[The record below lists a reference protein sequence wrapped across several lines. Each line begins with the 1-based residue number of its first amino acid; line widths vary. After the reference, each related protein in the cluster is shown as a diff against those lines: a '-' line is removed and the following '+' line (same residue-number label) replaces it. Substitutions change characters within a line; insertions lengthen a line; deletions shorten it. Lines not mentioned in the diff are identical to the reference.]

1 MRKTRKLC
9 PLCGGKMRVMQEQS
23 SYPYLS
29 CESCFLD
36 YGALAF
42 RSVKDLIESF
52 EGEAKNKKTLGR
64 TKPKPVVKITED
76 GKVLERYKSLSE
88 AAKKNPMSKTSIEN
102 RTRRKLKNE
111 FAVCDFTFRLEDDI
125 Y

>member
-1 MRKTRKLC
+1 MRTRKLC
-9 PLCGGKMRVMQEQS
+9 PLCGGKMEVKQEQS
-23 SYPYLS
+23 SVPYLACS
-29 CESCFLD
+29 CCCLVYGFLCFS
-36 YGALAF
+36 
-42 RSVKDLIESF
+42 SVKDLIRSF
-52 EGEAKNKKTLGR
+52 ENASKYKHTLGR
-64 TKPKPVVKITED
+64 TKPKAVVKID
-76 GKVLERYKSLSE
+76 KNGKVLERYKSLSE